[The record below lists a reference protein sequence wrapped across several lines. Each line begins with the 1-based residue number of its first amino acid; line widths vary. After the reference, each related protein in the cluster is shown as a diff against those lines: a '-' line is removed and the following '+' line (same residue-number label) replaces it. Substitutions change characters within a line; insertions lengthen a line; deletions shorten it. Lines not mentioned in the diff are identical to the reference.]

1 MAGDI
6 FSKERAAVTLTSS
19 GSSLTNGSAG
29 SAGTQLDCTTGGNAP
44 EDLQG
49 QFELTCQWVTIT
61 SIAVNTIIAE
71 LYLVP
76 KIDGTNLPDVDV
88 TAGSS
93 ALPVPTFAGVFVA
106 TKAPTANTDA
116 RYVSGNVQFNPLKY
130 TAYILNRS
138 GQTITANWTLKVVSV
153 RAQYT

>member
-1 MAGDI
+1 MAGEI
-6 FSKERAAVTLTSS
+6 FSKERGAVTLTSS

-29 SAGTQLDCTTGGNAP
+29 AAGTELDCTSGGNGA
-44 EDLQG
+44 EDFQG
-49 QFELTCQWVTIT
+49 QFELIAQWATTTGIVL
-61 SIAVNTIIAE
+61 NTVVAE

-76 KIDGTNLPDVDV
+76 KLDGTNLPDVDL

-93 ALPVPTFAGVFVA
+93 ALPSPTFAGVFVA
-106 TKAPTANTDA
+106 VKAPSTNTDMRFISA
-116 RYVSGNVQFNPLKY
+116 SIPFNPFKY

-138 GQTITANWTLKVVSV
+138 GQTISANWTLKVVSV